1 METSGADDERLE
13 VISDRLSELDPD
25 TFEFEARK
33 ILSGLGFCNKT
44 VPMERMT
51 KDMSGGWRMRV
62 SLAKVMPLHPT
73 PGTRTRDSSRPLT
86 QNRVKLKLLILP

>member
-1 METSGADDERLE
+1 LE

-33 ILSGLGFCNKT
+33 ILSGLGFSNKT
-44 VPMERMT
+44 VSMEKKT

-62 SLAKVMPLHPT
+62 SLAQALFAAPT
-73 PGTRTRDSSRPLT
+73 LLLLVGLYKLNPVVTHRLKARLDST
-86 QNRVKLKLLILP
+86 